1 MDAKI
6 QELTEKIY
14 NEASSKA
21 KPKQIALSLR
31 LRHAELERIEADATA
46 RAEEIIKSAERRAS
60 DLKKKHRVRASPLYG
75 TARRFPQ
82 E

>member
-31 LRHAELERIEADATA
+31 LRHALER
-46 RAEEIIKSAERRAS
+46 
-60 DLKKKHRVRASPLYG
+60 
-75 TARRFPQ
+75 
-82 E
+82 